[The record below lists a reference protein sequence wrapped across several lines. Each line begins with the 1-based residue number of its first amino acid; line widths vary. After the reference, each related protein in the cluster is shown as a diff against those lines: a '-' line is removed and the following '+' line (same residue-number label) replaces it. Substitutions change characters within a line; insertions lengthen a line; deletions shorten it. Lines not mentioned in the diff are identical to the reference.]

1 MATIML
7 VINLDAKIV
16 LLLYGLIKSNFIVPL
31 LNSSLTIT
39 PAVIINITIKNISYS
54 SNVLSNIPFALLV
67 SPTVVPFSISYLFIA
82 AVSWAL

>member
-31 LNSSLTIT
+31 LNSSL
-39 PAVIINITIKNISYS
+39 IIELAIKGD
-54 SNVLSNIPFALLV
+54 LSGLQFGLKQLIGYGLNQI
-67 SPTVVPFSISYLFIA
+67 
-82 AVSWAL
+82 W

>member
-39 PAVIINITIKNISYS
+39 PAVIMNITIKNISYS
-54 SNVLSNIPFALLV
+54 PNTFNIIPFALVL
-67 SPTVVPFSISYLFIA
+67 SHTVVPFSISYLFIA
-82 AVSWAL
+82 AVSFAS